1 MNTQTKEE
9 EDHWSGKLIG
19 KKKGSNREAPSS
31 GVVGHPR
38 RRGNPGMEDPSGRGY
53 WNHTNRI
60 RECGRGSTMK
70 KRGGIAATPHPR

>member
-38 RRGNPGMEDPSGRGY
+38 RRGNPGMEDPSGRGIGTIPIVSE
-53 WNHTNRI
+53 NAD
-60 RECGRGSTMK
+60 EG
-70 KRGGIAATPHPR
+70 PQ